1 MSKLRIPSGQLRRL
15 VLIGL
20 MCRLEQS
27 GARAAVDTTFPS
39 LSIFYRGVRPPAQP
53 AQPGRESDSTP
64 GTFQTAGVVHSVGT
78 CAGPDTIQLV
88 GGASRYI
95 FFQIEIFLCTLL
107 LLFCRHITCSFVQ
120 LGRGQTCDKSHSVSS
135 KHFWSWW
142 FCRTCHMKTVIRPC
156 GSQCG
161 SDCWFCWQMF

>member
-1 MSKLRIPSGQLRRL
+1 MSAEAERGQGSSGHN
-15 VLIGL
+15 I
-20 MCRLEQS
+20 
-27 GARAAVDTTFPS
+27 S
-39 LSIFYRGVRPPAQP
+39 LFVNFLSRCEATSPASPAQPSQPSP

-88 GGASRYI
+88 GGAGRYI
-95 FFQIEIFLCTLL
+95 FFLRIEIFLCTLL